1 MTDHI
6 RVAPS
11 NSLIFIS
18 DTAKFWA
25 TDIVDATTFVAN
37 SRCISVGCLMWQD
50 GETDVTLGL
59 AADVGAEAAA
69 PDFDG
74 FIETPSRKVMVSTV
88 EHDVLL
94 TCDVPEM
101 RTRVRIWLNRPWQ
114 PDEVVIGLG

>member
-1 MTDHI
+1 MTGHI

-18 DTAKFWA
+18 DTAEFWP
-25 TDIVDATTFVAN
+25 TYNIDATPIVAN
-37 SRCISVGCLMWQD
+37 TKCISVVCLMWQD

-59 AADVGAEAAA
+59 AAALGAQAAA

-94 TCDVPEM
+94 TSDVPDS
-101 RTRVRIWLNRPWQ
+101 RTRVRIWLNRPQ
-114 PDEVVIGLG
+114 EPDDVVIGLG